1 MIGVAIGI
9 AVGESRSNLSQVVGA
24 DRLGAQRARSLP
36 AGRPA
41 IHQDESH
48 LLSLSLRDLKRPTHF
63 FEQSAVRQE

>member
-1 MIGVAIGI
+1 
-9 AVGESRSNLSQVVGA
+9 
-24 DRLGAQRARSLP
+24 LP